1 VYPALHL
8 QPVEAPLPSSE
19 YEFVG
24 QSPHVFDAAPTVVE
38 YFPAS
43 QFVHA
48 AFPEPVLYLPA
59 THFTQSPPSGPV
71 EPVLHLQSAFAPLP
85 SGEYEFVGQSPHV
98 FDAAPTVVEYFPAP
112 QFVQSPAPV
121 DVLYLP
127 ATQFPQLPPFGP
139 VVPALQIQ
147 CCTAVLPAGEFEF
160 PGQDWHA
167 VLSKAFAPVEPEY
180 FPAGQFVH
188 DTYN

>member
-1 VYPALHL
+1 M
-8 QPVEAPLPSSE
+8 
-19 YEFVG
+19 
-24 QSPHVFDAAPTVVE
+24 HVSDAAPTVVE
-38 YFPAS
+38 YFPS
-43 QFVHA
+43 VQGVHA
-48 AFPEPVLYLPA
+48 TVPVAVLYLPA
-59 THFTQSPPSGPV
+59 TQFTQSPPSGPV
-71 EPVLHLQSAFAPLP
+71 LPALHLQSAFAPLP

-112 QFVQSPAPV
+112 QFVHAAFPV
-121 DVLYLP
+121 PVLYLP
-127 ATQFPQLPPFGP
+127 ASQFPQLPPFGP

-147 CCTAVLPAGEFEF
+147 CCTTVLPSGEFEF